1 MNYGELLRNNLIK
14 RVNPNFNQISSQIK
28 RAEKDLKTAESVSS
42 IDLTW
47 SFTIAYHAIIRAG
60 RALMYSRGFL
70 PTAKQ
75 THKTIVDFA
84 KMILGDEYTNLV
96 IRFDRMRRQRHNF
109 IYDSKNNITTGEANS
124 ALEIAKRLIER
135 LITIIEKEN
144 PQKNLF
150 D

>member
-1 MNYGELLRNNLIK
+1 
-14 RVNPNFNQISSQIK
+14 
-28 RAEKDLKTAESVSS
+28 
-42 IDLTW
+42 
-47 SFTIAYHAIIRAG
+47 
-60 RALMYSRGFL
+60 
-70 PTAKQ
+70 
-75 THKTIVDFA
+75 
-84 KMILGDEYTNLV
+84 MILGDEYTNLV